1 MTHSVT
7 NLFRKFSNPEV
18 NSLAQIFY
26 LLGAL
31 MAAWSKEYSTSYA
44 DGRKPKIKIRINLEL
59 IMIKTIH
66 QRKRTWAC

>member
-1 MTHSVT
+1 
-7 NLFRKFSNPEV
+7 
-18 NSLAQIFY
+18 
-26 LLGAL
+26 